1 MVQTKDLPDS
11 PKDIIEYLRN
21 HPDFF
26 VEHTDILSELDIPHN
41 TPGKLAATDNVASLI
56 EHQVALLRQE
66 NSSLNENLERS
77 EENVANQRKLAK
89 ATHDLSL
96 QLIKVDSLKALNDLL
111 SKSLRQ
117 QYQAERFLFL
127 VFKTP
132 VDSEDCSNIHF
143 HEANSKLAFM
153 FTELFHHN
161 KPLCD
166 SLQTEHID
174 ALFGTLGKSES
185 IRSTA
190 LIPVQQSDW
199 HGMLVLGSKNQD
211 QYCHGFEMDLLNYIT
226 MISAALIEN
235 IISNSH
241 TRNRGEKPSKI
252 RGQT

>member
-1 MVQTKDLPDS
+1 MALIKDLPDS
-11 PKDIIEYLRN
+11 PEDIIEYLRN

-26 VEHTDILSELDIPHN
+26 VEHTDILSELNIPHN
-41 TPGKLAATDNVASLI
+41 TSGNVSSLI
-56 EHQVALLRQE
+56 EHQVAQLRHE
-66 NSSLNENLERS
+66 NSSLNEHLEKS
-77 EENVANQRKLAK
+77 EEGVAHQRKHAK

-96 QLIKVDSLKALNDLL
+96 QLMKIDSLKALDDLM

-117 QYQAERFLFL
+117 HYQADQFLFL

-132 VDSEDCSNIHF
+132 IDSEDCSGIRF
-143 HEANSKLAFM
+143 LEDNSKLAFM

-174 ALFGTLGKSES
+174 ALFGATEETES
-185 IRSTA
+185 IRSTV

-199 HGMLVLGSKNQD
+199 HGMLVLGSNKQD

-226 MISAALIEN
+226 MISAAIIEN
-235 IISNSH
+235 MVSNSH
-241 TRNRGEKPSKI
+241 TSNQGEIPL
-252 RGQT
+252 